1 MLIVSTCQISAS
13 HYNLINFKIH
23 SAGPAQF
30 FAQLFHS
37 VMCSSSFFF
46 LPAIWPHLSS
56 QKSLNPLWKSVV
68 VILVALPPSLTCS
81 PPVANVTSQEAASLF
96 LWVHWHQ
103 NNCVA
108 ASRICGQFKCCQ
120 LAEVSCELNS
130 LISPLAQ
137 RNLTLCLIWSDL
149 TLVVCPK
156 MRQVS
161 SNTSSCDQQRGGRSV
176 KHST

>member
-46 LPAIWPHLSS
+46 PPCHLTSS
-56 QKSLNPLWKSVV
+56 
-68 VILVALPPSLTCS
+68 VISKVTESTLKVSSSHSCCTPPSLTCS

-156 MRQVS
+156 MRQVT